1 MTDHG
6 RLISSRSLA
15 DRLRVYVVT
24 DGREDETSLLDAV
37 ASALEG
43 GATTVQLRQK
53 NADGGRL
60 VAIGREIRKITA
72 RFGALYVVNDRLDVA
87 LLTEADGL
95 HVGQTDISCRDARS
109 LMPHGILGV
118 SVGTVEEALAAIRDG
133 ADYLGVGAIFPTA
146 TKQDADLCG
155 LDGLA
160 AIRAAVT
167 AGTAGSKSRERT
179 ALVAIGGIT
188 VDNAI
193 QVRAAGADG
202 VAVVSAVMG
211 ARSAADAARR
221 LIEMMQE
228 SIGVGSLSSGN
239 TQ

>member
-1 MTDHG
+1 MNE
-6 RLISSRSLA
+6 SSLPVSPHSLA

-24 DGREDETSLLDAV
+24 DGREDGNSLLDAV
-37 ASALEG
+37 VAALEG
-43 GATTVQLRQK
+43 GATAVQLRQK
-53 NADGGRL
+53 NADGGHL
-60 VAIGREIRKITA
+60 VALGREIRKITA
-72 RFGALYVVNDRLDVA
+72 RFGALYFVNDRLDVA
-87 LLTEADGL
+87 LLTDADGL

-109 LMPHGILGV
+109 LFPNGVLGV
-118 SVGTVEEALAAIRDG
+118 SVGTVEEALTAIRDG

-167 AGTAGSKSRERT
+167 ADTAGSAGGERI

-188 VDNAI
+188 VDNAV

-211 ARSAADAARR
+211 ARSPGDAVRQ
-221 LIEMMQE
+221 LIERMD
-228 SIGVGSLSSGN
+228 
-239 TQ
+239 